1 MATTEPISASK
12 TETPW
17 PSSRRRTSRRS
28 WGCYRLR
35 RRKTHV
41 RLGHHCLPDRN
52 SCLGRGSDAGRCA
65 AHLAELAPTASL
77 APPDEPPLVGRSR
90 VEAGYPSLAARRR
103 GEGEA
108 RRTGQRPPPPLHAQ
122 SERRA
127 CIGLISAG

>member
-41 RLGHHCLPDRN
+41 RLGHHRLSHRH
-52 SCLGRGSDAGRCA
+52 SWLGRGSDAERRA
-65 AHLAELAPTASL
+65 AHLAELAAAASL
-77 APPDEPPLVGRSR
+77 APARR
-90 VEAGYPSLAARRR
+90 AAARRAVA
-103 GEGEA
+103 GGGGVSVA
-108 RRTGQRPPPPLHAQ
+108 R
-122 SERRA
+122 S
-127 CIGLISAG
+127 